1 MSNINFRCRKKQN
14 LLLINSNKQWELG
27 QMLDKNFQDPSSEN
41 YSKKINIPKYIFE
54 NQLKILRWGGPMG
67 AHLCWNYI
75 IYLHIQKYLI

>member
-27 QMLDKNFQDPSSEN
+27 QMLDENFQDPSSEN

-54 NQLKILRWGGPMG
+54 NQLKIFIVGWAYGSTF
-67 AHLCWNYI
+67 CWNYI